1 MLSLYQVQIEEEFN
15 SFQARER
22 VFIRNSIIWHLD
34 LGLQVSKTV
43 RNEFLLFAS
52 HFIHGILLQQP
63 ARMKTPT
70 YFLSYTEV
78 SFCAV
83 DCV

>member
-43 RNEFLLFAS
+43 RNEFLLFRPPSLWHLVTVAQANNYK
-52 HFIHGILLQQP
+52 GLL
-63 ARMKTPT
+63 
-70 YFLSYTEV
+70 S
-78 SFCAV
+78 S
-83 DCV
+83 D